1 MYERCLSEAERV
13 VAAHKEVVVP
23 VRTVWQEVMEQSR
36 SQGFDIPTVA
46 DFSTMLE
53 ADSRF
58 EFLPSAQSIS
68 EQAEFLPDTED
79 LDELELE
86 KLGFFGKDRVKLK
99 RVRLPMDLEEDVM
112 IESFLPT
119 KTPPR
124 NGPGAK
130 THAPSPKVSKRK
142 IHPRATRGNRVL
154 RRSLKKS
161 H

>member
-1 MYERCLSEAERV
+1 MYERCLSEAERI
-13 VAAHKEVVVP
+13 VAAHREVVVP
-23 VRTVWQEVMEQSR
+23 VRMVWQEVMEQSR

-58 EFLPSAQSIS
+58 EFLPAAQSIS
-68 EQAEFLPDTED
+68 EQAEFLHDTDD
-79 LDELELE
+79 LDEMELE
-86 KLGFFGKDRVKLK
+86 KLGFFGEDRVKLK

-119 KTPPR
+119 KAQPR
-124 NGPGAK
+124 NDPGVK

-142 IHPRATRGNRVL
+142 VHPRATRGNRVL
-154 RRSLKKS
+154 RRSLKKAR
-161 H
+161 